1 MLPDAIYS
9 LMIFVCVAALI
20 LVSVP
25 LIARRLRHR
34 ESPIASQIKRHLD
47 PNQYWCISDVAI
59 RTRELTVI
67 VDHIIVSAFGIYI
80 IQEKDFI
87 GTVEGQASH
96 SLWVSKRLSK
106 EKRFQNPLVNNRES
120 LALLKSCYGHT
131 DNLYHSLV
139 VFSGKGKFKNAMPG
153 NVRTEHD
160 FIDYIKSKQE
170 QIMLPGEAKLIK
182 EQIDSGKIPNTLK
195 TYSQYLDHAK
205 AMYKEYTQTKMDDL
219 EKLNEKTE
227 RASAHKG
234 QKPDLNDIQND
245 PMSLK
250 I

>member
-1 MLPDAIYS
+1 MLPDALYS
-9 LMIFVCVAALI
+9 LMLFVCLAVLI
-20 LVSVP
+20 FVSVP
-25 LIARRLRHR
+25 LIARRIRHR
-34 ESPIASQIKRHLD
+34 ESPISSQIKRHLD
-47 PNQYWCISDVAI
+47 PSQYWCISDVAI

-67 VDHIIVSAFGIYI
+67 VDHIIVSAFGIFI
-80 IQEKDFI
+80 VQERDFI
-87 GTVEGQASH
+87 GTVEGQANH

-106 EKRFQNPLVNNRES
+106 ERRFQNPLVNNRES

-160 FIDYIKSKQE
+160 FIDYIKSKKE

-182 EQIDSGKIPNTLK
+182 EQIESGKIPNTLK

-205 AMYKEYTQTKMDDL
+205 ALYKEYTQTKINHL
-219 EKLNEKTE
+219 EKSHDKKKQAPAL
-227 RASAHKG
+227 KG
-234 QKPDLNDIQND
+234 QKPGSNNIQNKT
-245 PMSLK
+245 MSV
-250 I
+250 